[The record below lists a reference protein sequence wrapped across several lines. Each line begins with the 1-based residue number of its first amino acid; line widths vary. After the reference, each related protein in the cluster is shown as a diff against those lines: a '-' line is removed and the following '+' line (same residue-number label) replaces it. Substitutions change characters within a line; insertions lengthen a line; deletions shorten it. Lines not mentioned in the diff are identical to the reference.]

1 MVKVK
6 SPLFS
11 ISASGTI
18 AGFLTFSNRRNVQ
31 QCRWQKKQKDRG
43 SSRQNVQRSL
53 FLSAHDIAQY
63 RDFGNCIFGYSLFG
77 LDVAG
82 LKKAALNKKMTWY
95 NYLISEIIK
104 CL

>member
-11 ISASGTI
+11 VSASGTI
-18 AGFLTFSNRRNVQ
+18 SEFLTFSNRRTIQ
-31 QCRWQKKQKDRG
+31 QCRWQRKQKDRN
-43 SSRQNVQRSL
+43 SSRQNSQRLL
-53 FLSAHDIAQY
+53 FLSARDIASS

-77 LDVAG
+77 LDVSG
-82 LKKAALNKKMTWY
+82 LKELALNKKMTWY